1 MPAEN
6 NEKQPRGINSIEIGY
21 RVLEAIQE
29 GPESVALKTIAERAG
44 LSASA
49 AHNYLTSFVKTG
61 MVRSDG
67 RGLYALGPS
76 LAAFGMTVM
85 RQMDK
90 YEVVQAE
97 ALRLR
102 EATGLGVAIL
112 IWTEAGTVI
121 VFNKSG
127 GQNWGAFDLRNGLVS
142 TLWTGGG
149 NVFVAYVE
157 RKHTLPVVQREL
169 ALPVPECNARMDAIA
184 AEVQA
189 HGYAIQDVKQLPGYR
204 AASTPVWDANGDVI
218 YALTLTAPQEQLDP
232 RPEGPHLG
240 ALLKASCDL
249 SRTFGAPPARL
260 SAFTNG

>member
-6 NEKQPRGINSIEIGY
+6 KEKQPRGINSIEIGY

-29 GPESVALKTIAERAG
+29 GPESVALKTIAERAH

-49 AHNYLTSFVKTG
+49 AHNYLTSFIKIG

-102 EATGLGVAIL
+102 ETTGLGVAVL
-112 IWTEAGTVI
+112 IWTEAGSVI

-127 GQNWGAFDLRNGLVS
+127 GPNWGAFDLRNGLVS

-149 NVFVAYVE
+149 NVFIAYVE
-157 RKHTLPVVQREL
+157 RDQTLPVVRREL
-169 ALPVPECNARMDAIA
+169 ELPESECNARMDAIA
-184 AEVQA
+184 AEVGDK
-189 HGYAIQDVKQLPGYR
+189 GYALQEVKQLPGYQ
-204 AASTPVWDANGDVI
+204 AVSSPVWDANGEVI
-218 YALTLTAPQEQLDP
+218 YALTLTAPREQLDP
-232 RPEGPHLG
+232 RPDGPHIG
-240 ALLKASCDL
+240 PLLRTSFDL
-249 SRTFGAPPARL
+249 SRTFGAPPSRL
-260 SAFTNG
+260 AAFNY